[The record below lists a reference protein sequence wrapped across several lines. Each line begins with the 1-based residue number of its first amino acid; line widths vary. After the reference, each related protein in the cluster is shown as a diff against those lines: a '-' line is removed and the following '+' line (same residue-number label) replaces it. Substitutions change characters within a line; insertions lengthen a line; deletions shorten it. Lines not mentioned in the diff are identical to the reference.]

1 MSVLGFLFGLVV
13 VGAVV
18 GLVVYLTRT
27 IVEERERE
35 TKLEAAVRAL
45 RLLGELQLE
54 LAAARKQVNELESK
68 VSALMLKQGLAR

>member
-45 RLLGELQLE
+45 RLVGELQLE

>member
-45 RLLGELQLE
+45 RLVGELQLE

-68 VSALMLKQGLAR
+68 TSALMLKQGLAR